1 MTTPLKM
8 SSETAAAELTKLFES
23 YGYTKYK
30 MSKFEVYDLYAE
42 NKSFLK
48 CENIITFSDLSGR
61 LLALKPDVTLSIV
74 KSVKDEATAPYKLYY
89 NENIYRVNKGSKDYS
104 EITQVGLEYIGE
116 VDLYSTFEV
125 ISLAVKGL
133 NMISGKNIID
143 LSHLGFING
152 LLDETRLSA
161 AQREK
166 VYTLL
171 SERNAH
177 ELKSFCKGCNVDDFL
192 ITKIAALSEIY
203 GEFKKT
209 IAAARAL
216 SINNSM
222 HNALDELEDLYG
234 LLKEFNLNKCIN
246 LDFSI
251 VNDVTYYNGIIF
263 QGFIEGISG
272 VVLSGGRYDNLLKKL
287 GKNTG
292 AIGFAVYTD
301 SLNSYFV
308 PESPYDVDC
317 VLIYNKN
324 DDVLSVSKAAHML
337 SGQGKSVLVQKEISK
352 DIKAAQYYKMID
364 GKAVESNELS

>member
-1 MTTPLKM
+1 MSTPLKM
-8 SSETAAAELTKLFES
+8 SGETAVSELTKLYES

-74 KSVKDEATAPYKLYY
+74 KSVKDERTAPYKLYY
-89 NENIYRVNKGSKDYS
+89 NENIYRVNRGSKDYS
-104 EITQVGLEYIGE
+104 EIRQVGLEYIGE

-133 NMISGKNIID
+133 DIISSKNILD

-152 LLDETRLSA
+152 LLNETQLSA
-161 AQREK
+161 VQRER

-177 ELKSFCKGCNVDDFL
+177 ELKDFCTKCKVDDFL
-192 ITKIAALSEIY
+192 ISKITALSKIY
-203 GEFKKT
+203 GDFRKT
-209 IAAARAL
+209 ISAARTL
-216 SINNSM
+216 SINSYM
-222 HNALDELEDLYG
+222 DNALAELENLYE
-234 LLKEFNLNKCIN
+234 LLKKFNLHKYIN

-263 QGFIEGISG
+263 QGFIEGIPG

-287 GKNTG
+287 GKNTE

-301 SLNSYFV
+301 TLNSYFV

-317 VLIYNKN
+317 VLIYDEN
-324 DDVLSVSKAAHML
+324 DDVLAVSEAAHIFSL
-337 SGQGKSVLVQKEISK
+337 QGKSVLVQKEVPK

-364 GKAVESNELS
+364 GKAVERNELS

>member
-1 MTTPLKM
+1 MITPLKM
-8 SSETAAAELTKLFES
+8 SSETAVAELTRLYES

-74 KSVKDEATAPYKLYY
+74 KSVKDETAVPYKLYY
-89 NENIYRVNKGSKDYS
+89 NENIYRVNRGSKDYS
-104 EITQVGLEYIGE
+104 EITQVGLEYIGD

-133 NMISGKNIID
+133 NMISGRNILDI
-143 LSHLGFING
+143 SHLGFING
-152 LLDETRLSA
+152 LLDETGISA
-161 AQREK
+161 AQRER

-171 SERNAH
+171 SERNTH
-177 ELKSFCKGCNVDDFL
+177 ELKSYCIECGVDAFL
-192 ITKIAALSEIY
+192 ISIITALSEIY

-209 IAAARAL
+209 LAAVRAL
-216 SINNSM
+216 SINNTM

-234 LLKEFNLNKCIN
+234 LLKKLKLNKSIN

-263 QGFIEGISG
+263 QGFIEGIPG
-272 VVLSGGRYDNLLKKL
+272 VILSGGRYDNLLKKL

-301 SLNSYFV
+301 TLNSYFV
-308 PESPYDVDC
+308 PESPYDIDC
-317 VLIYNKN
+317 VLIYNEN
-324 DDVLSVSKAAHML
+324 DDVYAVSEAAHRL
-337 SGQGKSVLVQKEISK
+337 LAQGKGVLVQKKVQK
-352 DIKAAQYYKMID
+352 DIKAARYYKMAD
-364 GKAVESNELS
+364 GKAVEINGLP